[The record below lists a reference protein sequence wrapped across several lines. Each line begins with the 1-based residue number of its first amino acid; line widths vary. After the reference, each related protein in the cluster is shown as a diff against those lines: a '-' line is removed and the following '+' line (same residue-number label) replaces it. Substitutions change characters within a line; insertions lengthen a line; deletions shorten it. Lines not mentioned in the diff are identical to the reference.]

1 MTRNESLARRPI
13 SAWRGLSLRVRLA
26 LIMLLGFAFSMGLI
40 LVVEHVG
47 HKRQMETLA
56 HRNAEIVTG
65 LLADRIGQL
74 GIGEPEARL
83 AETYAAVIEGYAQQ
97 IWALE
102 VVDAQGIILAHWE
115 AGQGRDAAL
124 HELAR
129 KAAVEGE
136 VLRRDVLHG
145 RALARPILG
154 PEGQVIGAV
163 AATWSMDAL
172 AAMIRDASVWISLL
186 ALVAGLAGLAA
197 LMLAVSVMVTR
208 PLNRLASRMN
218 DVSERRFEGEIAD
231 TQRKDEIGVLASGL
245 LVLREA
251 LAEEERDRV
260 RREEQDAR
268 KQALFDDLSRC
279 IGTVAEGDLS
289 PRLPEDLATDLEA
302 RYQEVLR
309 DFNHLI
315 DSFKQVISSVT
326 TSAETVRSNAVEI
339 SQVASEQS
347 RRSEAQAA
355 TLEES
360 SAALDDLTGNVRKT
374 AKAAQDADTVIVQ
387 NRKQAE
393 SSGEVVKRT
402 VEAMQRIETSSSQ
415 INEIIGV
422 IDDIAFQTNLL
433 ALNAG
438 VEAARAGE
446 AGRGFSVVA
455 SEVRAL
461 AQRSSQSAS
470 EIKELISKS
479 GQQVME
485 GSVLVVETGSALER
499 IITQVQQVSDLVT
512 AIATSAQEQSS
523 SLEEISSGV
532 GQLDKVT
539 QQNVAVIQETTASSE
554 TLRQESEKLV
564 RVLSGFGRDGIEEV
578 EVEAE
583 AARPGGPV
591 PGRQVVNGG
600 MSDEWQDF

>member
-1 MTRNESLARRPI
+1 MTRKESLARRPI

-26 LIMLLGFAFSMGLI
+26 LIMMLGFAFSMGLI

-65 LLADRIGQL
+65 LLADRVGQL
-74 GIGEPEARL
+74 GIGEPEERL
-83 AETYAAVIEGYAQQ
+83 AETYAAVVEGYAQQ

-102 VVDAQGIILAHWE
+102 VVDAQGAILAHWE

-129 KAAVEGE
+129 KAAAEGE
-136 VLRRDVLHG
+136 VLRQDVLHG

-154 PEGQVIGAV
+154 SEGQVIGAV

-172 AAMIRDASVWISLL
+172 GAMIRDASVWISLL

-208 PLNRLASRMN
+208 PLNRLAGRMK
-218 DVSERRFEGEIAD
+218 DVSERRFEGEISD
-231 TQRKDEIGVLASGL
+231 TQRKDEIGVLAAGL

-251 LAEEERDRV
+251 LAEEERDRM
-260 RREEQDAR
+260 RREEQEAR

-289 PRLPEDLATDLEA
+289 PRLPEGLAADLEA

-315 DSFKQVISSVT
+315 DSFEQVISSVT
-326 TSAETVRSNAVEI
+326 TSAETVRTNAVEI

-360 SAALDDLTGNVRKT
+360 SAALDDLSGNVRKT
-374 AKAAQDADTVIVQ
+374 AKAAQDADAVIVQ

-485 GSVLVVETGSALER
+485 GSVLVAETGSALER

-554 TLRQESEKLV
+554 TLRHESEKLV
-564 RVLSGFGRDGIEEV
+564 RVLSGFGRDGTEEAKV
-578 EVEAE
+578 ETEIV
-583 AARPGGPV
+583 
-591 PGRQVVNGG
+591 RQALPAPRQQFVNGG
-600 MSDEWQDF
+600 ISDEWQDF

>member
-1 MTRNESLARRPI
+1 MKHSDSLARWPF
-13 SAWRGLSLRVRLA
+13 SAWKGLSLRLRLA
-26 LIMLLGFAFSMGLI
+26 LIMLLGFGVSMGLI

-47 HKRQMETLA
+47 HKRQMQTLA

-65 LLADRIGQL
+65 LLADRIGQM
-74 GIGEPEARL
+74 GIGQPEETL
-83 AETYAAVIEGYAQQ
+83 AGTYAAVVEGYAQQ

-102 VVDAQGIILAHWE
+102 VVDAQGAILAHWE
-115 AGQGRDAAL
+115 AGQGRDDAL

-129 KAAVEGE
+129 KAAAGGE
-136 VLRRDVLHG
+136 VLRQDVLHG
-145 RALARPILG
+145 RALARPVFG
-154 PEGQVIGAV
+154 AGGEVTGAV

-172 AAMIRDASVWISLL
+172 AATIRDASIWISLL
-186 ALVAGLAGLAA
+186 ALVAGLAGLAV
-197 LMLAVSVMVTR
+197 LLLAVSFMVTR
-208 PLNRLASRMN
+208 PLNRLATQMK
-218 DVSERRFEGEIAD
+218 DVSERRLEDEVSD
-231 TQRKDEIGVLASGL
+231 THRRDEIGVLASGL
-245 LVLREA
+245 SMLREA
-251 LAEEERDRV
+251 LIEEERDRA
-260 RREEQDAR
+260 RREEQEAR

-279 IGTVAEGDLS
+279 IGIVAEGDMS
-289 PRLPEDLATDLEA
+289 PRLSEVLAADLEA
-302 RYQEVLR
+302 RYQDVLR

-315 DSFKQVISSVT
+315 DSFERVISSVT
-326 TSAETVRSNAVEI
+326 TSAETVRTNAVEI

-360 SAALDDLTGNVRKT
+360 SAALDDLSGNVRKT
-374 AKAAQDADTVIVQ
+374 AKAAQEADALIVQ
-387 NRKQAE
+387 NRNQAE

-485 GSVLVVETGSALER
+485 GSVLVAETGSALER

-512 AIATSAQEQSS
+512 AIAASAQEQSS

-539 QQNVAVIQETTASSE
+539 QQNVAVIEETTASSE
-554 TLRQESEKLV
+554 TLRQEAEKLV
-564 RVLSGFGRDGIEEV
+564 RVLSGFGRDGIEDTAEQAEV
-578 EVEAE
+578 TRSDVPAQ
-583 AARPGGPV
+583 AR
-591 PGRQVVNGG
+591 QIVNGG